1 MSLFSAIL
9 LGLVQGITEFLPIS
23 SSGHLAIAE
32 ELLSFTGASNVPGF
46 FDVLLHLGTLV
57 AVFVAYWGDI
67 REMVL
72 EFFCGVRDLKN
83 RSTPSPLPPARR
95 LILLI
100 IVATLPLFVIV
111 PFKDTIEG
119 LAGNLYFVSFA
130 LITTGCMLFFSDRV
144 KKGRKTEK
152 TATMKDAFIV
162 GLGQAIA
169 TCPGISRSGTTI
181 TVGCFVGY
189 ERSFAVRFSFL
200 MSIPAILGAN
210 ILSLKDAL
218 EAGIIW
224 GDVPVY
230 LVGVAVAALSGYACI
245 RLLKMIAAK
254 GKFGAFAYYC
264 WAVGALT
271 LIMTVVRG

>member
-1 MSLFSAIL
+1 MSLLSAVL
-9 LGLVQGITEFLPIS
+9 LGLVQGVTEFLPIS

-32 ELLSFTGASNVPGF
+32 ELLSFTGASDIPGF

-57 AVFVAYWGDI
+57 AVFIAYWADI

-72 EFFCGVRDLKN
+72 EFFAGVRDIRN
-83 RSTPSPLPPARR
+83 HATPSPLPPARR

-100 IVATLPLFVIV
+100 IVATVPLFVIV

-119 LAGNLYFVSFA
+119 LSGSLYFVAFA
-130 LITTGCMLFFSDRV
+130 LIFTGFMLFASDRV
-144 KKGRKTEK
+144 KKGRKTER
-152 TATMKDAFIV
+152 TATETDALIV
-162 GLGQAIA
+162 GIGQAVA

-181 TVGCFVGY
+181 TVGCFMGY

-210 ILSLKDAL
+210 ILSLKDAF
-218 EAGIIW
+218 ETSIVW

-230 LVGVAVAALSGYACI
+230 LVGVAVAAISGYACI
-245 RLLKMIAAK
+245 RLLKMIAEK

-264 WAVGALT
+264 WAVGGLT
-271 LIMTVVRG
+271 LIMTMVRG